1 MRYSKK
7 ILLGFVMVLSVVTT
21 ACGGVLG
28 SSKSGASGNPSQAAM
43 VPTEA
48 PTASDLFE
56 DYTEQLFLEE
66 IVENTINLHYTLAY
80 PENFGIT
87 EYAPSLGTF
96 SIEEMQQSY
105 EELKQ
110 IKEKLAEFS
119 YEELGKK
126 QQFTYDIIMD
136 YIDTELSAEDM
147 LLYTEVLGPTT
158 GYQAQLPVLLAE
170 YTFRREQDIRDY
182 LALVAQTDE
191 VFRQIVEFE
200 QQKAEA
206 GLFMPDYVADAII
219 DQCQGFIENPEEN
232 YLIEIFISKINA
244 MEDLS
249 EEKKQS
255 YIEQNSN
262 LVKTEVIWA
271 YQALIEGLS
280 GLKGSGLNEKGLAG
294 LEEGKRYYEYL
305 VRSFTGSSK
314 SVEELMQATE
324 DCINT
329 SLMSMLQ
336 IMTENPN
343 VVNGWDTY
351 RFCETEPEKILEDLK
366 KKTAEDFPVL
376 SRDINCEV
384 KAVHSSMEE
393 HMSPAFY
400 LTPAID
406 DSKNNVVYINYAMA
420 NQNLYTTLAHE
431 AYPGHLLQTVY
442 TNTGEHSLI
451 RNMFSYPGYS
461 EGWATYAE
469 YYAYGIGGLEEG
481 LSEVLVLN
489 NLATLGIHAYVD
501 MAVHY
506 LGWGYEEIAQ
516 YLTMYRLEGTDIEKL
531 FETIV
536 AEPANYL
543 GYFVGYMEMINLQ
556 EVAKEAWGEKY
567 SLKKFHEAVLKL
579 GPASFELLE
588 KAIKVYE

>member
-7 ILLGFVMVLSVVTT
+7 FLLGFLLVLSVVTA
-21 ACGGVLG
+21 ACGGVLDNT
-28 SSKSGASGNPSQAAM
+28 KSGTTGNPSQATM
-43 VPTEA
+43 VPTET
-48 PTASDLFE
+48 PTVSDLFE
-56 DYTEQLFLEE
+56 DYTEQLFLKE

-87 EYAPSLGTF
+87 EYSPSLGAF

-110 IKEKLAEFS
+110 IKEKLEEFS

-170 YTFRREQDIRDY
+170 YTFRREQDVKDY

-191 VFRQIVEFE
+191 VFGQIVEFE
-200 QQKAEA
+200 RQKSEA

-219 DQCQGFIENPEEN
+219 DQCQSFIENPEEN
-232 YLIEIFISKINA
+232 YLIEIFTSKINA

-294 LEEGKRYYEYL
+294 LEDGKRYYEYL

-366 KKTAEDFPVL
+366 EKTAEDFPVL

-400 LTPAID
+400 LTPAVD
-406 DSKNNVVYINYAMA
+406 DSKNNVVYINYALA
-420 NQNLYTTLAHE
+420 DHNLYTTLAHE
-431 AYPGHLLQTVY
+431 GYPGHLLQTVY
-442 TNTGEHSLI
+442 TNTGEYALI
-451 RNMFSYPGYS
+451 RNMFSFPGYS

-469 YYAYGIGGLEEG
+469 YYAYGIGGLDEE
-481 LSEVLVLN
+481 LAEMLVLN

-506 LGWGYEEIAQ
+506 LGWGYEEIVQ
-516 YLTMYRLEGTDIEKL
+516 YLTMYGLAGTDIERL

-543 GYFVGYMEMINLQ
+543 SYFVGYLEMINLQ
-556 EVAKEAWGEKY
+556 NVAKEAWGEKY

-588 KAIKVYE
+588 KEIKIYE